1 MEWVGRVQATYIHI
15 IKHIPSGNQTWQWA
29 NPPCVADFP
38 TFFCLDF
45 YFRDFSIATFHY
57 RRTCTYIHY
66 IALHCIALH
75 CIALHCLTLHY
86 IALHCLTLLYIHTLH
101 TYTYIYIY
109 MRCTFGWWDD
119 GIRTLLLE
127 AINTHKKSW
136 MQALRFFH
144 ILPNIHVVQTI
155 RSSFSRKF
163 ANTLCKFEYQVATT
177 WTRLNI
183 HMQ

>member
-101 TYTYIYIY
+101 TYTYIYALYIW
-109 MRCTFGWWDD
+109 MMGWWDKD
-119 GIRTLLLE
+119 T
-127 AINTHKKSW
+127 AIGSNQHAQKKLDASITVLPYLAQHPRGSNNT
-136 MQALRFFH
+136 Q
-144 ILPNIHVVQTI
+144 
-155 RSSFSRKF
+155 
-163 ANTLCKFEYQVATT
+163 
-177 WTRLNI
+177 
-183 HMQ
+183 